1 MDSLRRRY
9 GGDALVAPSVGKP
22 HKPALGSA
30 IPACARR
37 DSFKYVYHGLT
48 SFAATKQFDEAD
60 KGLDQPENG
69 AYELRVT
76 VSLYVGVSNILPIA
90 SKTSGLALFCEEVVE
105 FLTSRSFSAY
115 RTECMSVS
123 RSIGA
128 GRCSFP

>member
-37 DSFKYVYHGLT
+37 DSFKYIYHGLT

-76 VSLYVGVSNILPIA
+76 VSLYVGVSNIPPIA
-90 SKTSGLALFCEEVVE
+90 SKTMGSPCSAKKLL
-105 FLTSRSFSAY
+105 SF
-115 RTECMSVS
+115 
-123 RSIGA
+123 
-128 GRCSFP
+128 